1 MLKKLKEAVKNR
13 KRQKELEHLREL
25 MTPKPKRK
33 PARKCV
39 IKK

>member
-25 MTPKPKRK
+25 MSPPKVRR
-33 PARKCV
+33 PAKKCV
-39 IKK
+39 KK